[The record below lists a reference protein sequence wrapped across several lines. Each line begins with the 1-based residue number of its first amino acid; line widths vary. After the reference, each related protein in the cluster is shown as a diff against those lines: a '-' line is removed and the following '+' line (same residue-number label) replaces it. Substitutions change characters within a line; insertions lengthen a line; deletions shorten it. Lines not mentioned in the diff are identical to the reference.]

1 MMHRNNL
8 AKDNLMLGK
17 LFLDHPADVGESY
30 GEHLREASRFG
41 LAMIGGGIACLVHAV
56 VPALFETRG
65 STTIAR
71 LHDKLVRKR
80 VARRNAAIEMRSG
93 GWVI

>member
-1 MMHRNNL
+1 
-8 AKDNLMLGK
+8 MLKK
-17 LFLDHPADVGESY
+17 LFLDHPASLGESY

-41 LAMIGGGIACLVHAV
+41 LAMVGGGLACMVHAL

-65 STTIAR
+65 SDTVAQ

-80 VARRNAAIEMRSG
+80 AARRQAAIEMRTG

>member
-1 MMHRNNL
+1 
-8 AKDNLMLGK
+8 MLKK
-17 LFLDHPADVGESY
+17 LFLDHPASLGESY
-30 GEHLREASRFG
+30 GEHLREAGRFG
-41 LAMIGGGIACLVHAV
+41 LAMVGGGVACMVHAL

-65 STTIAR
+65 SDTVAQ

-80 VARRNAAIEMRSG
+80 AARRNAAIEMRTG

>member
-1 MMHRNNL
+1 
-8 AKDNLMLGK
+8 MLKK
-17 LFLDHPADVGESY
+17 LFLDHPASLGESY

-41 LAMIGGGIACLVHAV
+41 LAMVGGGVACMIHAL

-65 STTIAR
+65 SDTVAQ

-80 VARRNAAIEMRSG
+80 AARRNAAIEMRTG

>member
-1 MMHRNNL
+1 
-8 AKDNLMLGK
+8 MLKK
-17 LFLDHPADVGESY
+17 LFLDHPASLGESY

-41 LAMIGGGIACLVHAV
+41 LAMVVGGAACMIHAL

-65 STTIAR
+65 SDTVAQ

-80 VARRNAAIEMRSG
+80 AARRNAAIEMRTG

>member
-1 MMHRNNL
+1 
-8 AKDNLMLGK
+8 MLGK
-17 LFLDHPADVGESY
+17 LFLDHPADLGESY
-30 GEHLREASRFG
+30 GEHLREASGFG
-41 LAMIGGGIACLVHAV
+41 LAMIGGGLACLVHAV

-65 STTIAR
+65 SATVAR

-80 VARRNAAIEMRSG
+80 AARRNAAIETRTG

>member
-1 MMHRNNL
+1 
-8 AKDNLMLGK
+8 MLKK
-17 LFLDHPADVGESY
+17 LFLDHPASLGESY

-41 LAMIGGGIACLVHAV
+41 LAMVGGGLACMVHAL

-65 STTIAR
+65 SDTVAQ
-71 LHDKLVRKR
+71 LHDELVRKR
-80 VARRNAAIEMRSG
+80 AARRAAAIEMRTG

>member
-1 MMHRNNL
+1 
-8 AKDNLMLGK
+8 MLDK
-17 LFLDHPADVGESY
+17 LFFEHPADIGESY
-30 GEHLREASRFG
+30 GEHLREASGFG
-41 LAMIGGGIACLVHAV
+41 LAMIGGGIACMIHAL

-65 STTIAR
+65 STTVAK

-80 VARRNAAIEMRSG
+80 AARRNAAIEARTG